1 MAFLPVAGLKEQHGY
16 YRPGLSPWGKEF
28 VMSELKKRT
37 FFQTVG
43 LQFFAEKG
51 GEGDQNKGDPDGS
64 RDEDK
69 GGTGGQ
75 SGKTFTQEEVNRL
88 MKAEKE
94 SAKKALLKEIGVE
107 DAKSAKE
114 GLAEYKKIL
123 DKDKTE
129 AQKAQESLGTET
141 KARKEAE
148 ARAALAEAKVEV
160 LSAGCKADYLEDVIT
175 LALSRVTN
183 DKNLQV
189 IVKEM
194 KKDPKYAT
202 FFGEGGSGSYDR
214 GTGGGSGYHR
224 GGSGDKAG
232 SLGAR
237 LGAQVTSS
245 NSSKNPYF
253 NN

>member
-1 MAFLPVAGLKEQHGY
+1 MD
-16 YRPGLSPWGKEF
+16 
-28 VMSELKKRT
+28 ELKKRT

-51 GEGDQNKGDPDGS
+51 GDDNQGGEDSKDEGGS
-64 RDEDK
+64 DK
-69 GGTGGQ
+69 EGTGGQ
-75 SGKTFTQEEVNRL
+75 SGKTFTQEDVNRL
-88 MKAEKE
+88 LKAEKE
-94 SAKKALLKEIGVE
+94 SAKKALLKELGVE

-114 GLAEYKKIL
+114 GLAKYREIL
-123 DKDKTE
+123 DKDKTD
-129 AQKAQESLGTET
+129 AQRAQESLGTET
-141 KARKEAE
+141 KAREAAE

-160 LSAGCKADYLEDVIT
+160 LSAGCKADYLDDVIT
-175 LALSRVTN
+175 LALGRVTD
-183 DKNLQV
+183 DKNLQAV
-189 IVKEM
+189 VGEM

-202 FFGEGGSGSYDR
+202 FFGEDGSGSGDH

-224 GGSGDKAG
+224 GGSGDKTG

-237 LGAQVTSS
+237 LGAQMASG